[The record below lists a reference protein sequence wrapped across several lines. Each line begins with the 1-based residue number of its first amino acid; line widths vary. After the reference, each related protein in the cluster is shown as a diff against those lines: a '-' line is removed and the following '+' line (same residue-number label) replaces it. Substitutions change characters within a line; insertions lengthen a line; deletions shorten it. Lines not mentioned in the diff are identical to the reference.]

1 MGITVLHSQDAR
13 LLSDPYMQNANP
25 AYPGRV
31 GSSSSGTTPIS
42 AVPAAPVSSGGAD
55 ISLES
60 ATYTQLENATMAG
73 FNKAVPLPP
82 LPPPPPLSASSVAG
96 IVSASSLPPPPPAY
110 SAGAYG
116 GSQVLAGQTDGGI
129 YAVKAP
135 RWRFLYCCFFL
146 KHTHRLEQNT
156 ISGKAA
162 SCTLQPSTRTLVWAA
177 LLSMA
182 LKASTRN

>member
-116 GSQVLAGQTDGGI
+116 GSQVLAGQTYGGI

-135 RWRFLYCCFFL
+135 RWRVLYCCFFL

-162 SCTLQPSTRTLVWAA
+162 SCTL
-177 LLSMA
+177 
-182 LKASTRN
+182 